1 MDPMPEISMK
11 PWRSARVL
19 WTNRGLL
26 WRLVEREVLGRYR
39 GSLIGWGWTF
49 LQPLLMLL
57 VYTFVFS
64 QVFVSRWGGQQ
75 QGGPLAFAVNLFA
88 GLVVFNLFAECCNK
102 APSLVI
108 DNPNYVKKVI
118 FPLEIL
124 SGVSVGSASFHAA
137 SSLVIL
143 VIFELLAFR
152 TLPITILLLPVV
164 WLPLI
169 LACQGISW
177 ILAALAVFLRD
188 ISQIVQVLVSM
199 LMFLS
204 PVFFPTSAL
213 PPHWRPYLILNP
225 LAQVIEETR
234 RVAIQGKAPDIA
246 YLIIGTLA
254 GLLTAELGCRF
265 FQRAKRA
272 FADVL

>member
-1 MDPMPEISMK
+1 MDKMPEITMA
-11 PWRSARVL
+11 PWHSARVL
-19 WTNRGLL
+19 WKNRGLL

-75 QGGPLAFAVNLFA
+75 TGGPLAFAVNLFA
-88 GLVVFNLFAECCNK
+88 GLVVFNLFAECANK
-102 APSLVI
+102 APALVL

-124 SGVSVGSASFHAA
+124 TGVSVASASFHALT
-137 SSLVIL
+137 SLVIL
-143 VIFELLAFR
+143 MVFELLAFHQ
-152 TLPITILLLPVV
+152 LPPTILLIPLV

-169 LACQGISW
+169 LVCLGISW
-177 ILAALAVFLRD
+177 VLAALAVFLRD
-188 ISQIVQVLVSM
+188 ISQIVQVLVTM

-204 PVFFPTSAL
+204 PVFFPISAL
-213 PPHWRPYLILNP
+213 PPQWRPFLSLNP
-225 LAQVIEETR
+225 LAEVIEETR
-234 RVAIQGKAPDIA
+234 RVAIQGALPNPI
-246 YLIIGTLA
+246 YLLA
-254 GLLTAELGCRF
+254 GILGGLLMAELGCRF

>member
-1 MDPMPEISMK
+1 MDSMPEIPMA

-19 WTNRGLL
+19 WKNRSLL

-64 QVFVSRWGGQQ
+64 QVFVSRWGGEQ

-88 GLVVFNLFAECCNK
+88 GLVVFNLFSECCNK

-124 SGVSVGSASFHAA
+124 SGVSVGSASFHAVT
-137 SSLVIL
+137 SLVIL
-143 VIFELLAFR
+143 VIFELLAFH
-152 TLPITILLLPVV
+152 TLPFTILLLPLV

-169 LACQGISW
+169 LGCLGISW
-177 ILAALAVFLRD
+177 VLAALAVFLRD
-188 ISQIVQVLVSM
+188 INQIVQVVVSM

-213 PPHWRPYLILNP
+213 PPHWRPFLNLNP

-234 RVAIQGKAPDIA
+234 RVAIEGMPPDLT
-246 YLIIGTLA
+246 YLLVGTLA
-254 GLLTAELGCRF
+254 GLLIAELGCRF